1 MSLEISGA
9 CHGKLTVKVIGAKV
23 YKPVRKLEPAMESV
37 IPEEAF
43 GSFGDKGL
51 RD

>member
-1 MSLEISGA
+1 MLEICGA
-9 CHGKLTVKVIGAKV
+9 CHEKLTVKVIGAKV